1 MLNLKNTEKK
11 QKSFMYQNLQ
21 KSKCFNVNFS
31 KGNFNYASFRGA
43 HMKAC
48 NFSGCT
54 FVEAEFVGTN
64 LKESQFKNAHF
75 ENTLFEG
82 AKLEGVDFKGATF
95 KNVIFVETDLTQAL
109 NLDLSNPGI
118 TVYETMPIISISPAL
133 EVAVRNFIDND
144 FVKRSRVL
152 DNKHK
157 ALNTVSILR
166 LLQHFSETDLTKH
179 FITHANGIGK
189 DFYTL
194 SYLIK
199 LFASHSAEVK

>member
-54 FVEAEFVGTN
+54 FVETEFVGSN
-64 LKESQFKNAHF
+64 LKESQFRNAHF

-82 AKLEGVDFKGATF
+82 SKLESVDFKGATF
-95 KNVIFVETDLTQAL
+95 KNVIFVDTELNQVL
-109 NLDLSNPGI
+109 NLDISNPEI
-118 TVYETMPIISISPAL
+118 KIYENMPELPMSEAL
-133 EVAVRNFIDND
+133 EKAVAIFMEND

-152 DNKHK
+152 DNKNK
-157 ALNTVSILR
+157 QINTVSILR
-166 LLQHFSETDLTKH
+166 LLDHYAEDYLIAQFMKH
-179 FITHANGIGK
+179 AGLIDK

-199 LFASHSAEVK
+199 RFKSIDHIG